1 MTHSKTAPNE
11 PTTSY
16 GDAMSAR
23 YDEDFEAVFG
33 SLDRGDLSFFQAIAQ
48 ASSGPICEVGAGTG
62 RVALA
67 VAEVAGRRRV
77 TGVEPSAAMRACF
90 VERLARGGRLI
101 DIVPGDFE
109 HIPLVNNSQGLVFG
123 AFRSFQHV
131 LTVAGQLRALA
142 EVMRVLR
149 PGGMFALDLFDPAY
163 HLLRR
168 ARASLGMSYRTAHGT
183 SIERWESREI
193 DRVEQRVDVTFRWV
207 ERDALGITLGD
218 ESATYGVRYTFP
230 VELEHLL
237 VRAGF
242 EAIELRG
249 GYDGRPLGP
258 RPRELVAVC
267 LKPAAPREAARAQP
281 KRSGSKAVR

>member
-1 MTHSKTAPNE
+1 MRTAPNE

-23 YDEDFEAVFG
+23 YDADFDAIFG
-33 SLDRGDLSFFQAIAQ
+33 SQDRGDLSFFQSLVE
-48 ASSGPICEVGAGTG
+48 ASAGPICEVGAGTG

-77 TGVEPSAAMRACF
+77 TGVEPSPAMRARF
-90 VERLARGGRLI
+90 VERRAETGLGRV
-101 DIVPGDFE
+101 DIVAGSFE
-109 HIPLVNNSQGLVFG
+109 EIPLVSGSQGLVFG

-142 EVMRVLR
+142 EVRRVLR
-149 PGGMFALDLFDPAY
+149 PGGMFAVDLFDPAY
-163 HLLRR
+163 HVLRR
-168 ARASLGMSYRTAHGT
+168 APASLGMTYRTGRGT
-183 SIERWESREI
+183 TIERWESREI
-193 DRVEQRVDVTFRWV
+193 DRVGQRVDVTFRWV
-207 ERDALGITLGD
+207 ERDDLGVTVRD

-249 GYDGRPLGP
+249 GYDGRVLGP
-258 RPRELVAVC
+258 KPRELVAVC
-267 LKPAAPREAARAQP
+267 RKPQS